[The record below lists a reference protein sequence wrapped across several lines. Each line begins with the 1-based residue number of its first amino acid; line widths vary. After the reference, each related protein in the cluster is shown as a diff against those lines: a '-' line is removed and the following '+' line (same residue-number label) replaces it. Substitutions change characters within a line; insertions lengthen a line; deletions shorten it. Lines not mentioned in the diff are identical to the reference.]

1 MYAYS
6 QVSTSY
12 LLRFYFELRTGC
24 GTSPSAPDVV
34 VQSESKV
41 YHLFQSALLI
51 SARGLQVR
59 LNSPCSGRVQVQFEG
74 QWGPVCSH
82 SWDLRDAEV
91 LCQQLGCGAAV
102 AAPHLLHPQDAS
114 EDRVLSRV
122 GCLGNETELGECRAG
137 PLGAKDCQH
146 PWDAAVICAAHRE
159 PRIVGREQPCSG
171 RVELQFGDQWGT
183 LCDSDWD
190 LQDASVVCRQL
201 QCGEAVAI
209 PGGAHY
215 GEGRGPV
222 WDEQLD
228 CLGNESTVFE
238 CPVST
243 KKGPNC
249 THRNDASVIC
259 SGQGGPRLVGGES
272 RCSGRLEVLRGALWG
287 SVCDRHLDLQTA
299 DVICRHLQCGGAAAT
314 PRGAPYGAGSGPL
327 WKDRFHC
334 SGSEGRLGDCPLS
347 WDQEDCDQG
356 SVASVV
362 CSDADW
368 QVRLR
373 GTDSRCEGR
382 LEVLWNGSW
391 GRVLDSQWD
400 LQDASAVCTNLHC
413 GRALLASNSTEYGHG
428 DGPVVLTAVECTGQE
443 PALQNCTLTLSSGPG
458 STSGGVGVRC
468 SEHWRLRLA
477 GGGSQCAGRVE
488 VYHGGAWGSV
498 CDDLWDLADA
508 SVVCRQLGCG
518 QALRA
523 TGSAEFGGGSG
534 PVWLDDVSCRGNE
547 TALWDCP
554 RASWERHNCRHK
566 EDAGVVC
573 SEHKE
578 LRLVSAEHHC
588 AGRLDVLYNGTWG
601 SVCSNGMMTFTVALV
616 CQQLQ
621 CGDSGSLQDGEQY
634 ETDSGPKWLDR
645 VDCRG
650 HESVLWQCPAAPW
663 GHNDCQDSEVAH
675 IQCARPR
682 LRLVG
687 PEGRCSGRVEVCLMG
702 VWGTVCDDSWDLQ
715 DARVVCRELGCGS
728 AISAPQEA
736 HWGEGNGTLWLD
748 EVSCRGTE
756 RALLECRSSPPG
768 SHDCTHKED
777 AAVLCAG
784 PDAPVTVADPAEGL
798 SKEYEAVYEEID
810 QKCHRYQS
818 HRAQLSADHP
828 DDGYDDV
835 ADSVQ
840 PEAGYD
846 DVGGGD
852 SRGTED
858 RESQL
863 DADYDDIEE
872 QDGVSEVGGGGGGA
886 AASQG
891 KSSQGSAC
899 GLEAPDPEEKHCA
912 NETGISLYD
921 DIGNYLEEEDTAAGG
936 LQVRLSSP
944 CSGRVQVQF
953 EGQWG
958 PVCSHSWDLR
968 NAEVLCQQLG
978 CGAAVAAPHLLHP
991 TYASEDRVLS
1001 RVGCLGNETELG
1013 ECRAG
1018 PLGAKDCQHPWDAA
1032 VICAGTSA

>member
-1 MYAYS
+1 
-6 QVSTSY
+6 
-12 LLRFYFELRTGC
+12 
-24 GTSPSAPDVV
+24 
-34 VQSESKV
+34 
-41 YHLFQSALLI
+41 
-51 SARGLQVR
+51 
-59 LNSPCSGRVQVQFEG
+59 
-74 QWGPVCSH
+74 
-82 SWDLRDAEV
+82 
-91 LCQQLGCGAAV
+91 
-102 AAPHLLHPQDAS
+102 
-114 EDRVLSRV
+114 
-122 GCLGNETELGECRAG
+122 
-137 PLGAKDCQH
+137 
-146 PWDAAVICAAHRE
+146 
-159 PRIVGREQPCSG
+159 CSG

-201 QCGEAVAI
+201 QCGEAVDT

-228 CLGNESTVFE
+228 CRGNESTVFE

-272 RCSGRLEVLRGALWG
+272 RCSGRVEVLRGALWG

-356 SVASVV
+356 SVANVVCSEHWRLRLAGGGSQCAGRVEVYHGGAWGSVCDDLWDLADASVVCRQLGCGQALRATGSAEFGGGSGPIWLDDVSCRGNETALWDCPRASWERRNCRHKEDAGVVCSEHKELRLVSAEHHCAGRLDVLYNGTWGSVCSNGMKPFTIASVCQQLQCGDSGSLQDGEQYETGSGPKWLDRVDCQGHESVLWQCPAAPWGHNDCQDSEVAHIQCARPRLRLVGPEGRCSGRVEVCLRGVWGTVCDDSWDLQDARVVCRELGCGSAISAPQEAHWGEGNGTLWLDEVSCRGTERALLECRSSPPGSHDCTHKEDAAVLCAGQGGPRLVGGESRCSGRVEVLRGALWGSVCDRHLDLQTADVICRHLQCGGAAATPRGAPYGAGSGPLWKDRFHCSGSEGRLGDCPLSWDQEDCDQGSVANVV

-554 RASWERHNCRHK
+554 RASWERRNCRHK

-573 SEHKE
+573 S
-578 LRLVSAEHHC
+578 
-588 AGRLDVLYNGTWG
+588 G
-601 SVCSNGMMTFTVALV
+601 
-616 CQQLQ
+616 
-621 CGDSGSLQDGEQY
+621 
-634 ETDSGPKWLDR
+634 
-645 VDCRG
+645 
-650 HESVLWQCPAAPW
+650 
-663 GHNDCQDSEVAH
+663 
-675 IQCARPR
+675 PR

-777 AAVLCAG
+777 AAVLC
-784 PDAPVTVADPAEGL
+784 
-798 SKEYEAVYEEID
+798 
-810 QKCHRYQS
+810 
-818 HRAQLSADHP
+818 
-828 DDGYDDV
+828 
-835 ADSVQ
+835 
-840 PEAGYD
+840 
-846 DVGGGD
+846 
-852 SRGTED
+852 
-858 RESQL
+858 
-863 DADYDDIEE
+863 
-872 QDGVSEVGGGGGGA
+872 
-886 AASQG
+886 
-891 KSSQGSAC
+891 
-899 GLEAPDPEEKHCA
+899 
-912 NETGISLYD
+912 
-921 DIGNYLEEEDTAAGG
+921 
-936 LQVRLSSP
+936 
-944 CSGRVQVQF
+944 
-953 EGQWG
+953 
-958 PVCSHSWDLR
+958 
-968 NAEVLCQQLG
+968 
-978 CGAAVAAPHLLHP
+978 
-991 TYASEDRVLS
+991 
-1001 RVGCLGNETELG
+1001 
-1013 ECRAG
+1013 
-1018 PLGAKDCQHPWDAA
+1018 
-1032 VICAGTSA
+1032 

>member
-1 MYAYS
+1 
-6 QVSTSY
+6 
-12 LLRFYFELRTGC
+12 
-24 GTSPSAPDVV
+24 
-34 VQSESKV
+34 
-41 YHLFQSALLI
+41 
-51 SARGLQVR
+51 VR
-59 LNSPCSGRVQVQFEG
+59 LSNPCSGRVQVQFEG

-82 SWDLRDAEV
+82 SWDLHDAEV

-102 AAPHLLHPQDAS
+102 AAPHLLHPTYAS

-146 PWDAAVICAAHRE
+146 PWDAAVICAESRRLQIATVLNSCAGRVDVYHRGQRGTVCSNGFGLQEAHVVCRQAGCGEAETVSRFRFPISDVPIWLDRVRCSGNESSLWECASDPWGHHDCDLSMNVHIVCKGALNFSLENGNSPCAGRIQLKTSDASITFYDGIINNNLANVLCKEVGCGSISTVKTDAYFGTVALTVWDLPIDCKGNESFSWQCYAVFEPVRQWKPSASDFAGVVCSVCSSCSQCGLIPLSAHRE
-159 PRIVGREQPCSG
+159 PRIVGGEQPCSG

-190 LQDASVVCRQL
+190 LQDGSVVCRQL

-215 GEGRGPV
+215 GEGRGPI
-222 WDEQLD
+222 WDQQLD
-228 CLGNESTVFE
+228 CRGNESTVFE
-238 CPVST
+238 CPIST

-259 SGQGGPRLVGGES
+259 TGQGGPRLVGGES
-272 RCSGRLEVLRGALWG
+272 RCSGRVEVLRGALWG

-327 WKDRFHC
+327 WKDRFQC
-334 SGSEGRLGDCPLS
+334 SGSEGHLGECPLS
-347 WDQEDCDQG
+347 WDQEDCGQG

-443 PALQNCTLTLSSGPG
+443 PAVHNCTLTLSSGPG

-534 PVWLDDVSCRGNE
+534 PIWLDDVSCRGNE

-554 RASWERHNCRHK
+554 RASWERRNCRHK

-601 SVCSNGMMTFTVALV
+601 SVCSNGMKTFTVALV

-634 ETDSGPKWLDR
+634 EMGSGPKWLDR
-645 VDCRG
+645 VDCQG

-675 IQCARPR
+675 IQWLR

-687 PEGRCSGRVEVCLMG
+687 AEGRCSGRVEVCLRG
-702 VWGTVCDDSWDLQ
+702 GWGTVCDDSWDLQ

-728 AISAPQEA
+728 ALSALQGA

-777 AAVLCAG
+777 AAVLCTG
-784 PDAPVTVADPAEGL
+784 TLWTRGWRPFGSP
-798 SKEYEAVYEEID
+798 
-810 QKCHRYQS
+810 
-818 HRAQLSADHP
+818 
-828 DDGYDDV
+828 
-835 ADSVQ
+835 SV
-840 PEAGYD
+840 
-846 DVGGGD
+846 
-852 SRGTED
+852 
-858 RESQL
+858 
-863 DADYDDIEE
+863 
-872 QDGVSEVGGGGGGA
+872 
-886 AASQG
+886 
-891 KSSQGSAC
+891 
-899 GLEAPDPEEKHCA
+899 
-912 NETGISLYD
+912 
-921 DIGNYLEEEDTAAGG
+921 
-936 LQVRLSSP
+936 
-944 CSGRVQVQF
+944 
-953 EGQWG
+953 
-958 PVCSHSWDLR
+958 
-968 NAEVLCQQLG
+968 
-978 CGAAVAAPHLLHP
+978 
-991 TYASEDRVLS
+991 
-1001 RVGCLGNETELG
+1001 
-1013 ECRAG
+1013 
-1018 PLGAKDCQHPWDAA
+1018 
-1032 VICAGTSA
+1032 